1 MKKFMTSCITI
12 LLLTTFAYTK
22 PRAPMSA
29 QEIIERM
36 VEVYASC
43 RTYSD
48 EGEVNTDYVG
58 GLSKAPIGRMASRRQ
73 PFLTAFVRPSSFRF
87 EFSRRGSRDGWDRY
101 IAWKEGDLE
110 KAWWLFDS
118 EVGAETLERALL
130 NMGLL
135 SDGAALTV
143 PSLLLPN
150 HFRGTS
156 ILTALDE
163 LKLTGEEKVDDRK
176 TFKLE
181 GKFQGK
187 ELKLWIDQREFLII
201 KMRRKLAFGPFEF
214 EITTKY
220 NPQVNGDISA
230 EKLAFNPPSDRR
242 ANRGSPPNI
251 GPSSS
256 LGLNS
261 SASGRSH
268 ANESPRL
275 RNFGSSLKANTKAK
289 PDTKKKR
296 SRDDEDDIVRV
307 DTDLVVCD
315 VLVLDKQGKW
325 IKGLGKDDF
334 VVKEDDIQQ
343 EVGSFSLGDVKTI
356 QRSIVLI
363 IDYSGSQ
370 LPYIKTSIE
379 AAKTLIDKLNP
390 TDRVAIVTDDVE
402 LLVDFTSDKELLKAR
417 LESLKT
423 SALSGKT
430 GRSEQYDALV
440 ATLRELFDE
449 EDVRPIIIFQTDGDQ
464 LNKLATPP
472 NPYILQ
478 KIFTI
483 EEIMTAAEKARATI
497 YSIIPFVR
505 FVGLSE
511 EEQLQKAKAD
521 WKNRME
527 SFAELRRMKNQPE
540 PRGPGTISDKNL
552 SQNAAMWHQLQLA
565 LVGLAKYTGGWSD
578 FLERPDQADDV
589 YTRILNDINQ
599 RYIIGYY
606 PTNRARDGKRRKVT
620 MEVRG
625 HPEYIVWGRKT
636 YFSPEPD

>member
-12 LLLTTFAYTK
+12 LILTTFTYTK
-22 PRAPMSA
+22 PRTQMSA

-48 EGEVNTDYVG
+48 SGEVKTDYG
-58 GLSKAPIGRMASRRQ
+58 RGRSKFSRRH

-87 EFSRRGSRDGWDRY
+87 EFSRRGPRDGWDRY
-101 IAWKEGDLE
+101 IAWKEGDVE
-110 KAWWLFDS
+110 KSWWPFGSPPDS
-118 EVGAETLERALL
+118 TTLERTLL
-130 NMGLL
+130 TMSIL
-135 SDGAALTV
+135 SDGVALTV
-143 PSLLLPN
+143 PSLLFPN
-150 HFRGTS
+150 NIRGTS

-163 LKLTGEEKVDDRK
+163 LKLAGEEKVEGHQ

-181 GKFQGK
+181 GKYQGD
-187 ELKLWIDQREFLII
+187 ELSLWIDQREFLII
-201 KMRRKLAFGPFEF
+201 KLGRKRALGPIELD
-214 EITTKY
+214 TTTTY
-220 NPQVNGDISA
+220 NPHLNGEISH
-230 EKLAFNPPSDRR
+230 EKLAFNAPADSR
-242 ANRGSPPNI
+242 ANQRSTPNS
-251 GPSSS
+251 GPLNS

-261 SASGRSH
+261 TASGRSD
-268 ANESPRL
+268 ANASPGL
-275 RNFGSSLKANTKAK
+275 KNFGSSLKAKTRAK
-289 PDTKKKR
+289 PDTRKR
-296 SRDDEDDIVRV
+296 SRDDEDDVVRV

-315 VLVLDKQGKW
+315 VLVLDKQGNW

-334 VVKEDDIQQ
+334 LVKEDDRPQ

-356 QRSIVLI
+356 QRSIVLL

-402 LLVDFTSDKELLKAR
+402 LLVDFTSDKELLKTR

-423 SALSGKT
+423 SALSGKI
-430 GRSEQYDALV
+430 GRSEQYDALM

-464 LNKLATPP
+464 LNRPATPP
-472 NPYILQ
+472 HPYLLQ
-478 KIFTI
+478 KTFTI
-483 EEIMTAAEKARATI
+483 KEVMTAAEKARVTI
-497 YSIIPFVR
+497 YSIIPFIR

-511 EEQLQKAKAD
+511 EEQLERAKAD

-527 SFAELRRMKNQPE
+527 SFAELRRMKNQPASKD
-540 PRGPGTISDKNL
+540 PVTISDKDL
-552 SQNAAMWHQLQLA
+552 SQNAERWSQRQLA
-565 LVGLAKYTGGWSD
+565 LVDLAKYTGGWPD
-578 FLERPDQADDV
+578 FLERPDQADEI
-589 YTRILNDINQ
+589 YTRILNDINH

-620 MEVRG
+620 IEVRG
-625 HPEYIVWGRKT
+625 HPDYILLGRKT

>member
-22 PRAPMSA
+22 PRTPMSA

-36 VEVYASC
+36 FEVYASC

-48 EGEVNTDYVG
+48 EGEVNTEYG
-58 GLSKAPIGRMASRRQ
+58 GVSATSKRM

-87 EFSRRGSRDGWDRY
+87 EFSGRGPKDRWERY
-101 IAWKEGDLE
+101 VAWKEGGVE
-110 KAWWLFDS
+110 KSWWPIDS
-118 EVGAETLERALL
+118 GRVSEPLERTLL
-130 NMGLL
+130 TMSIRSYGV
-135 SDGAALTV
+135 ALTV
-143 PSLLLPN
+143 PSLLFPN
-150 HFRGTS
+150 NFRGTS

-163 LKLTGEEKVDDRK
+163 LKLAGEEKVEGRQ

-181 GKFQGK
+181 SKFQGK
-187 ELKLWIDQREFLII
+187 ELILWIEQSEFLII
-201 KMRRKLAFGPFEF
+201 KMRRKLSFGTFEL
-214 EITTKY
+214 EVTTKY
-220 NPQVNGDISA
+220 KPRVNVDISH
-230 EKLAFNPPSDRR
+230 ERLAFNPPSDSR
-242 ANRGSPPNI
+242 ANQRSTPNS

-256 LGLNS
+256 MALNS
-261 SASGRSH
+261 AASGRAD
-268 ANESPRL
+268 ANASPGL
-275 RNFGSSLKANTKAK
+275 RNFGSSLKAKPKAK
-289 PDTKKKR
+289 PDTKKR
-296 SRDDEDDIVRV
+296 SRDDEDDVVRV

-334 VVKEDDIQQ
+334 VVKEDDITQ

-402 LLVDFTSDKELLKAR
+402 LLADFTSDKELLKAR

-430 GRSEQYDALV
+430 GRSEQYDALM

-449 EDVRPIIIFQTDGDQ
+449 EDIRPIIIFQTDGDQ
-464 LNKLATPP
+464 LNKRFTPP
-472 NPYILQ
+472 NPYLLQ
-478 KIFTI
+478 KTFTI
-483 EEIMTAAEKARATI
+483 EEIMTAAEKSRATI

-505 FVGLSE
+505 FVGFSE
-511 EEQLQKAKAD
+511 EEQLQRAREDLKI
-521 WKNRME
+521 RLE
-527 SFAELRRMKNQPE
+527 SFAELRRITNQPE
-540 PRGPGTISDKNL
+540 RKVAPVSDKDL
-552 SQNAAMWHQLQLA
+552 MRNAAMWYELQLA
-565 LVGLAKYTGGWSD
+565 LVGLAKYTGGWPD
-578 FLERPDQADDV
+578 FLERPDQADDI
-589 YTRILNDINQ
+589 YTRILNDINH

-625 HPEYIVWGRKT
+625 HPDYILLGRKT